1 MRIVEGPILIA
12 LNAVVV
18 LTVTYVISSFSG
30 LKKDREYV
38 VADKNFV
45 PSSTTNLKTPVINTK
60 SKVMQHTEE

>member
-45 PSSTTNLKTPVINTK
+45 PSSTTSLKTPEMNTK
-60 SKVMQHTEE
+60 SKVMQHT